1 MLVGCRGNPSCVMV
15 VVACML
21 GCERPPPLE
30 PPPPAS
36 WSPVDSPLGS
46 THADPSQRIEEPR
59 TLSARLVYDYTD
71 LVEAVEELETTDADP
86 HHTQLIR
93 TLRAL
98 ADVLALMERP
108 QTAEIDAIRRA
119 ADDLEDSPGD
129 SDWHT
134 DYARYALEA
143 TRGAL
148 SALQLRDDQ
157 PFVRYR
163 ALVGTFSEQLD
174 TIDQQVPLQ
183 RQQAKVAGALR
194 TAADALLVAQDLT
207 VAELRR
213 EARRIRTVRRDGS

>member
-1 MLVGCRGNPSCVMV
+1 MLV
-15 VVACML
+15 VAVML
-21 GCERPPPLE
+21 GCERPPPRAVE
-30 PPPPAS
+30 PPPIS

-46 THADPSQRIEEPR
+46 THADPTQRVEEPR

-71 LVEAVEELETTDADP
+71 LVEAVEELEAADDP
-86 HHTQLIR
+86 HHTQLVR
-93 TLRAL
+93 VLRAL

-119 ADDLEDSPGD
+119 ADDLEDSPAD
-129 SDWHT
+129 SRWHT

-148 SALQLRDDQ
+148 SAIQLRDDQ

-163 ALVGTFSEQLD
+163 ALVGVFSEQLD
-174 TIDQQVPLQ
+174 TIDQQEPLQ
-183 RQQAKVAGALR
+183 HQHAKVAGALR
-194 TAADALLVAQDLT
+194 TATEALLVAQDLT

-213 EARRIRTVRRDGS
+213 EARRIRTVRRDGT